1 MQADRTCCTE
11 CGGTMESGYLLD
23 VAENGAVLPT
33 WTGGAPT
40 RGWFG
45 RLKIDRKSLRWVMTD
60 RCTSCGFLKSFAT
73 RLVHETRASVG
84 DA

>member
-1 MQADRTCCTE
+1 
-11 CGGTMESGYLLD
+11 MENGYLLD

-33 WTGGAPT
+33 WTCGAPT

-60 RCTSCGFLKSFAT
+60 RCTSCGFLKSYAT
-73 RLVHETRASVG
+73 GLVHETSARGA
-84 DA
+84 